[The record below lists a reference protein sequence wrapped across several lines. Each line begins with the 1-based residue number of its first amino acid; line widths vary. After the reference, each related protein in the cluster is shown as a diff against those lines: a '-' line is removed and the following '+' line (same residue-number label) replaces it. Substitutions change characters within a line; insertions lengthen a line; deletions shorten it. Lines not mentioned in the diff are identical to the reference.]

1 MDDSF
6 IIPTVKSWGFKKLTS
21 YPGLH
26 GWLGFGPSWHHVSIT
41 GEVSMLPVY
50 RLNPRN
56 ACQQQGCQS
65 PRQCWGS
72 QVETFRQRGRQPSPA
87 SLLSRWLQSGPTSQE
102 CGETP
107 WKAQNHA

>member
-1 MDDSF
+1 
-6 IIPTVKSWGFKKLTS
+6 
-21 YPGLH
+21 
-26 GWLGFGPSWHHVSIT
+26 
-41 GEVSMLPVY
+41 MLPGC

-87 SLLSRWLQSGPTSQE
+87 SLLSRWLVRAYLTGMRRNTMESPEPCLAPRPRTQANWIFACVPEKVPVS
-102 CGETP
+102 
-107 WKAQNHA
+107 